1 MVRRLLDVY
10 EDYTFTD
17 IDTARKRKKRVYKGL
32 EFGGKAHILD
42 VDEISNKIWILDEK
56 YAKKLPLRTA
66 GKIWYL
72 EIFLF

>member
-17 IDTARKRKKRVYKGL
+17 IDTARKRKKRGFKGL

-42 VDEISNKIWILDEK
+42 VDEILNKIWSLDEK
-56 YAKKLPLRTA
+56 YAKTTSIENCWKNMV
-66 GKIWYL
+66 
-72 EIFLF
+72 F